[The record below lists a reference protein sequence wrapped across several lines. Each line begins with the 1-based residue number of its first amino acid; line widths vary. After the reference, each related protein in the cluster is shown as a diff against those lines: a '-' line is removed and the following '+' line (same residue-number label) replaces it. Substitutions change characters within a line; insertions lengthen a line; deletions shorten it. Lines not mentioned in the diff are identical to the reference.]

1 MSSCTFENFN
11 GLGYDTSSADDAVD
25 SNSAYIST
33 PSLIAFSNSYIAQ
46 YTLSGL
52 SFTSITLK
60 GETKQN
66 VYSKHPYLF
75 GPSTGE

>member
-1 MSSCTFENFN
+1 MSLCKFENLN
-11 GLGYDTSSADDAVD
+11 GLGYDTSSADDSVD

-46 YTLSGL
+46 YLLSGL

-60 GETKQN
+60 GEAQ
-66 VYSKHPYLF
+66 
-75 GPSTGE
+75 